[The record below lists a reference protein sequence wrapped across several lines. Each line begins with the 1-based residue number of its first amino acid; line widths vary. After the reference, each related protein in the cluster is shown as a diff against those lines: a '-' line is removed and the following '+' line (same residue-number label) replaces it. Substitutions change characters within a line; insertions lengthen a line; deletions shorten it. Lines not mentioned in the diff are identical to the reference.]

1 MEKVRLSVVSYL
13 NSKPFAYGIENSVLR
28 KDISVTYDI
37 PALCAEKLI
46 TNKADVGLVPVAVIP
61 LINDAV
67 IISDYCIAADG
78 KVDSVLLLSN
88 KPVKQLKR
96 IVLDSES
103 RTSVQLA
110 RLLAREYW
118 NISPEWISESSES
131 ILEAEDETG
140 AVVIG
145 DRALKVKNQYKYCYD
160 LAEEWYKL
168 TSLPFVFACWV
179 ANKKINADFINA
191 FNDSLRIGIENIENV
206 IVEEKLNE
214 VQAIYLRKT
223 IVYHLNDKKREA
235 IALFLK
241 KIKSN

>member
-1 MEKVRLSVVSYL
+1 VEKVRLSVVSYL

-160 LAEEWYKL
+160 LAEEWYKH

>member
-160 LAEEWYKL
+160 LAEEWYKH

>member
-1 MEKVRLSVVSYL
+1 MDKVRLSVVSYL

-28 KDISVTYDI
+28 NEISVSYDI

-61 LINDAV
+61 LIKDAE

-88 KPVKQLKR
+88 KPVNDLKR

-110 RLLAREYW
+110 RVLAREYW
-118 NISPEWISESSES
+118 NITPEWISENSN
-131 ILEAEDETG
+131 IMLEATEETG

-145 DRALKVKNQYKYCYD
+145 DRALKVKHQYKYCYD

-179 ANKKINADFINA
+179 SNKKINTDFVTA
-191 FNDSLRIGIENIENV
+191 FNDSLRIGVENIEKV
-206 IVEEKLNE
+206 IDIEKLND
-214 VQAIYLRKT
+214 VQADYLRKT
-223 IVYHLNDKKREA
+223 IVYQLNDEKREA
-235 IALFLK
+235 IQLFLK